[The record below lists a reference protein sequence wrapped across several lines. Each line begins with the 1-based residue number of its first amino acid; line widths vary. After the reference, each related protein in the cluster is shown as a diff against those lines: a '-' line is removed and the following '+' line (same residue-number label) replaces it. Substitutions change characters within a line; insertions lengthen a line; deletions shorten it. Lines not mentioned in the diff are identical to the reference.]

1 MARMSNEDY
10 NGVVSYDKD
19 ARMTISKDFDEAL
32 HEQHAGES
40 ISLRDMVKR
49 YNELNDLVQRLMPC
63 VYFPTSF
70 DAETYSQDV
79 RNYND
84 VVIERVHLQQ
94 AIRNRVDRVGHFL
107 RLWESPRET
116 KRS

>member
-19 ARMTISKDFDEAL
+19 ARMTLSKDFDKAL
-32 HEQHAGES
+32 ETAHSGES

-49 YNELNDLVQRLMPC
+49 YNELNDLVQKLMSC

-70 DAETYSQDV
+70 DAEAYSRDV
-79 RNYND
+79 RRYND
-84 VVIERVHLQQ
+84 AVIERVHLQQ

-116 KRS
+116 RRS